1 MGYPLQPL
9 KSRLNEHQS
18 GSVNENYGQM
28 QHHLLNQQHPRAGRD
43 MLGTW
48 FSLKK

>member
-18 GSVNENYGQM
+18 GSVNENYEQM
-28 QHHLLNQQHPRAGRD
+28 N
-43 MLGTW
+43 TIY
-48 FSLKK
+48 